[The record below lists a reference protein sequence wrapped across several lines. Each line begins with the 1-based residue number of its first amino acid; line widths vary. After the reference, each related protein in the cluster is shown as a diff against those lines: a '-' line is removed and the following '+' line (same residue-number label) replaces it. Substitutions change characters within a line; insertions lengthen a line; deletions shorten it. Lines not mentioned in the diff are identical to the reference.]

1 MRTEIHQLSELMN
14 EMDEKEL
21 SFLLNDFKCS
31 RNKDSEYFLKKMAKK
46 HEKKDISRTYL
57 VIDPDEDT
65 IMGYYTLALKCLSFD
80 GQDVDPGLAEQM
92 NLKDN
97 VAQAYLIGQLARSD
111 EAKKGSG
118 GVMIDEAIKTFIGGK
133 KKFGCRMVRLD
144 CRDELID
151 YYRSN
156 EFQLIGKNF
165 KKDLNQMATF
175 I

>member
-1 MRTEIHQLSELMN
+1 ME

-31 RNKDSEYFLKKMAKK
+31 RNKDSERFLKKVALK
-46 HEKKDISRTYL
+46 HEKRDISRTYL
-57 VIDPDEDT
+57 VIDPNKG
-65 IMGYYTLALKCLSFD
+65 MVVGYYTLALKCLSFD
-80 GQDVDPGLAEQM
+80 EQDVDPDLAELM

-97 VAQAYLIGQLARSD
+97 VAQAYLIGQLARAD
-111 EAKKGSG
+111 EAEKGSG
-118 GVMIDEAIKTFIGGK
+118 RIMIDEALKTFDEGK
-133 KKFGCRMVRLD
+133 RKFGCRMVRLD

-156 EFQLIGKNF
+156 KFRHIRKNCE
-165 KKDLNQMATF
+165 KDLNQMATF